1 MFSCCFHHVIALC
14 VIVTKPNRSFER
26 GNCLPEGSPSSKE
39 ATHIA
44 SDGQSS
50 CQYHFTASS
59 PHWPVVS
66 ATLSLLWIVW
76 IYELMEGM
84 EDCVLIKPMSSKVLE
99 RKLEKIMNTMPSEGK
114 KQYSLHIH
122 RPKAP
127 NLLQALHALGC
138 EDPSI

>member
-1 MFSCCFHHVIALC
+1 MFSCCFHLFIALC

-50 CQYHFTASS
+50 CQYHFTVSS

-66 ATLSLLWIVW
+66 ASWSVVDSLDISAHGGDDWVP
-76 IYELMEGM
+76 
-84 EDCVLIKPMSSKVLE
+84 IKPMSSKVLE
-99 RKLEKIMNTMPSEGK
+99 RREIRKMLRIGCHCFWNIRKWEPRNSSAVGRKALWII
-114 KQYSLHIH
+114 YSNNNE
-122 RPKAP
+122 A
-127 NLLQALHALGC
+127 A
-138 EDPSI
+138 